1 MIARSGRMLA
11 RAIAVAAV
19 LVLFAPSTSAFAA
32 GPTILGAGSTWSQ
45 IAIDQW
51 RYDVVSKGLSVN
63 YQGVGSTQGRQF
75 FQAGTV
81 DFAVSEIPFQDGETV
96 TRGFK
101 YLPIVAGGTSMMYN
115 LSTPSGQRIRN
126 LRLSPATIALIFT
139 GKITNW
145 SDRRIRAD
153 YGGQLP
159 NVPIKVI
166 VRSDGS
172 GTSAQFSAYL
182 SAVEHSAWAAF
193 TSKCHI
199 PATYTSFWPY
209 GPGCLDN
216 GVGQRGSDG
225 VANYIANPGLGVGAI
240 GYVEAG
246 YAIAR
251 QFPVV
256 AVKNASG
263 VFTLPTAHNVA
274 TALQHAHL
282 NLDST
287 QQLGDVYTAPEKTAY
302 PISSYSYMIVPTD
315 SSISTDK
322 GNVLGQFII
331 YFACAGQQ
339 AAERLGYSPMPKEL
353 VQFAFDAEKQIPGA
367 PNPPPITPAACP
379 NPTIDGS
386 FYRESGNNGI
396 VGSDVQPT
404 VPNPPPASTTGTGTG
419 TGTGSGTGTGT
430 GTGAGPSGSGSG
442 PTVAPTGS
450 ASLTPT
456 LSRKALKIS
465 KDLADERI
473 AALASP
479 SPSPLLIIAAIA
491 LVAIFGP
498 ILLRR
503 RSRN

>member
-1 MIARSGRMLA
+1 MIAGSGRMLA

-32 GPTILGAGSTWSQ
+32 GPTVLGAGSTWSQ

-51 RYDVVSKGLSVN
+51 RYDVVSRGLSVN

-145 SDRRIRAD
+145 ADRRITSD
-153 YGGQLP
+153 YGSKLP
-159 NVPIKVI
+159 SLPIKVI

-182 SAVEHSAWAAF
+182 SAVEHSTWAAF

-256 AVKNASG
+256 AVRNASD
-263 VFTLPTAHNVA
+263 VYALPTAHNVA

-282 NLDST
+282 NPDST
-287 QQLGDVYTAPEKTAY
+287 QELGDVYTAPEKTAY

-367 PNPPPITPAACP
+367 PDPPAITPAACP

-386 FYRESGNNGI
+386 FYKETGDNGI
-396 VGSDVQPT
+396 VGSEVQSTDPDAPSPT
-404 VPNPPPASTTGTGTG
+404 TTDTTGGTSTDTSTQG
-419 TGTGSGTGTGT
+419 QSPNSQ
-430 GTGAGPSGSGSG
+430 GPSVG
-442 PTVAPTGS
+442 PSDPVTTT
-450 ASLTPT
+450 ASPETI
-456 LSRKALKIS
+456 SNKALKIS
-465 KDLADERI
+465 KELADQRI

-479 SPSPLLIIAAIA
+479 SPTPLVIIAAVA
-491 LVAIFGP
+491 LLLIFGP

-503 RSRN
+503 RNRN